1 MLQVAPAEL
10 EDTIR
15 RMPEVKDVAVIGI
28 DDERAGELPRA
39 YVVRGSEDLEED
51 TIKEFV
57 ASQLSK
63 HKHLEGGV
71 EFVQE
76 IPKSAAG
83 KILRKDIK
91 AMYYSNSKTV

>member
-1 MLQVAPAEL
+1 M
-10 EDTIR
+10 
-15 RMPEVKDVAVIGI
+15 KDVAVIGV
-28 DDERAGELPRA
+28 DDERSGEVPRA
-39 YVVRGSEDLEED
+39 FVVRGDESLDED
-51 TIKEFV
+51 TIKAFV

-83 KILRKDIK
+83 KILRKETI
-91 AMYYSNSKTV
+91 